1 MDSFGQLL
9 EYQVFLDNLPGGVQ
23 QCLNDGFFTML
34 EVNQGFLDLFGYSR
48 EELQTNFQNR
58 YLNMIHP
65 EDRQKILEETA
76 NQLQRGKKVS
86 YTYRALCKD
95 GTYKWVQDNGQLV
108 YGTGGPE
115 RFLCVMLDITE
126 VKKAREELR
135 LLLERHQIILDQ
147 ATDIIFE
154 WDALTDTVT

>member
-58 YLNMIHP
+58 YLN
-65 EDRQKILEETA
+65 
-76 NQLQRGKKVS
+76 
-86 YTYRALCKD
+86 
-95 GTYKWVQDNGQLV
+95 
-108 YGTGGPE
+108 
-115 RFLCVMLDITE
+115 
-126 VKKAREELR
+126 
-135 LLLERHQIILDQ
+135 
-147 ATDIIFE
+147 IF
-154 WDALTDTVT
+154 TPKTVRKF